1 MRSAPLESAGAA
13 HAPSTR
19 EDHNSEHERE
29 AVLDR
34 MPGALSDRATSTP
47 SQRAA
52 SAYGSSPA
60 LVSRPWSATQRRYF
74 VVKRSVDIVA
84 ASVLLVLASPLLV
97 AVVIAIKLESKGP
110 ALFRQQRIRGRQIDR
125 GPGWALE
132 PFQLYK
138 FRTMVADADPALHRR
153 YIEAYITRDKV
164 TLAALRPGRVNGDS
178 YRPLRD
184 PRVTRV
190 GAVLRKLSL
199 DELPQLWNVLRGDM
213 SLVGPRPPLSYEVA
227 KYGEHD
233 ILRLTTPQGIT
244 GLAQVRGR
252 CSIGF
257 DDLIR
262 YDHEY
267 LASQSIW
274 LDLKVLAR
282 TLPVVLSRRG
292 AD

>member
-1 MRSAPLESAGAA
+1 MRSAPLESAQAR

-19 EDHNSEHERE
+19 EHHDTQSERE
-29 AVLDR
+29 AVIV
-34 MPGALSDRATSTP
+34 PAPKAVAHVVSIAPAPP
-47 SQRAA
+47 SQPVAGSPRAR
-52 SAYGSSPA
+52 
-60 LVSRPWSATQRRYF
+60 VSRPGSATRRRYF

-84 ASVLLVLASPLLV
+84 ASVLLVLTSPLLV
-97 AVVIAIKLESKGP
+97 AVLIAIKLESKGP
-110 ALFRQQRIRGRQIDR
+110 ALFRQLRMRGRQIDR
-125 GPGWALE
+125 GPEWALE
-132 PFQLYK
+132 SFQLYK
-138 FRTMVADADPALHRR
+138 FRTMVVDADPSLHRR
-153 YIEAYITRDKV
+153 YIEAYIARDTA
-164 TLAALRPGRVNGDS
+164 TLAQLRPGRLNGDS

-227 KYGEHD
+227 RYGEHD
-233 ILRLTTPQGIT
+233 MQRLTTPQGIT

-262 YDHEY
+262 YDHDY

-274 LDLKVLAR
+274 LDLKVLAL
-282 TLPVVLSRRG
+282 TLPVVLSRQG